1 LSTNIISGFFRKR
14 IIQPV
19 LNLLKQGMTPH
30 KLAVTVALGTVVGV
44 VPALGVTTVMGTAI
58 AARFRLNIAATVLIS
73 YLVQPLQ
80 LLLLIPFV
88 KAGIYLLGLKELK
101 LSLDEMISMFRLDW
115 LGALNQLWI
124 ANLAGVL
131 VWALLALPVGVLL
144 YYLLLPVLHKVL
156 PKPVVV
162 TEAPLQAFEVEV

>member
-1 LSTNIISGFFRKR
+1 M
-14 IIQPV
+14 

-30 KLAVTVALGTVVGV
+30 KMAVTVALGTVVGV

-88 KAGIYLLGLKELK
+88 KAGVYLLGLNELK
-101 LSLDEMISMFRLDW
+101 LTLDEMILLFRMDW
-115 LGALNQLWI
+115 LEALNQLWV
-124 ANLAGVL
+124 ANLAGLL

-144 YYLLLPVLHKVL
+144 YYLLLPVLHRVL
-156 PKPVVV
+156 PKPVS
-162 TEAPLQAFEVEV
+162 EAPLPEALA